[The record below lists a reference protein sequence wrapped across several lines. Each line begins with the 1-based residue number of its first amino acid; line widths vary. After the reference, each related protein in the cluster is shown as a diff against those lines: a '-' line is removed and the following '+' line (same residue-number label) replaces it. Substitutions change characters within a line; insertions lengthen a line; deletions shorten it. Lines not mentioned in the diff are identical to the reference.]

1 MMPLACVLL
10 AACSGATAPP
20 PDHATA
26 TWRGGW
32 VREADTLAVTVTLPG
47 AAGLETGTFTSI
59 PLRAIDVPLGEV
71 HAAHD
76 SVRWVL
82 PGDAQVARFNGVMR
96 GDTLTGTVDEAGDA
110 GTFYLLR
117 DSATTTPLE
126 ESEVEFQHEGISL
139 AGTIIWP
146 SGRGPFPGIVFVH
159 GSRAEGRW
167 ASRFLAEAAARRG
180 IAALIYD
187 KRGVG
192 ASTGSWER
200 ASLAD
205 LIGDASAAIA
215 RLRHESRVDGNRV
228 GVHGHS
234 QGGLLAPAIARDNGH
249 VAFVIGSSAPGVA
262 MRDVDRFAL
271 EQELGVAQM
280 ASSDRDAASAYITA
294 IVQAAYDGASR
305 AVLHAMYHRLRHKPW
320 IFEPPAEDDPF
331 WQMAASTA
339 HYDVEAAW
347 RSVQVPALLVYG
359 AADQQVPAEL
369 SAARIMRAYAQGSG
383 HAPDTLLFADADH
396 SFRLR
401 ERSSGF
407 RWPRTATG
415 YPDRLLDWVV
425 RVTQR
430 RALAPAPTP

>member
-1 MMPLACVLL
+1 MGRGVIPFACLML

-32 VREADTLAVTVTLPG
+32 VREADTLAMTVTLPG

-59 PLRAIDVPLGEV
+59 PLRAIDVPLVEV
-71 HAAHD
+71 HAEHD

-82 PGDAQVARFNGVMR
+82 PGDTQVARFHGVRR

-117 DSATTTPLE
+117 DATTTTPLE
-126 ESEVEFQHEGISL
+126 ESEVEFRHEEITL

-146 SGRGPFPGIVFVH
+146 SGRGPFPGIVFVQ

-192 ASTGSWER
+192 ASTGSWEN
-200 ASLAD
+200 ASRTD
-205 LIGDASAAIA
+205 LIGDASAAID
-215 RLRHESRVDGNRV
+215 RLRHESRVDGDRV

-234 QGGLLAPAIARDNGH
+234 QGGLLAPAIAHDNGH

-262 MRDVDRFAL
+262 MRDVDQFAL
-271 EQELGVAQM
+271 EQDLGVAQM
-280 ASSDRDAASAYITA
+280 ANADRDEAIAYITA
-294 IVQAAYDGASR
+294 LVHAAYDGASR
-305 AVLHAMYHRLRHKPW
+305 AVLHAMYQRLRHKPW
-320 IFEPPAEDDPF
+320 IFEPPAKDDPF
-331 WQMAASTA
+331 WQMAATTA

-359 AADQQVPAEL
+359 AADPQVPAEL
-369 SAARIMRAYAQGSG
+369 SAARIMRAYEQANG
-383 HAPDTLLFADADH
+383 HAPDTLFFADADH
-396 SFRLR
+396 GFRLR
-401 ERSSGF
+401 ARSGGF

-425 RVTQR
+425 RITR
-430 RALAPAPTP
+430 P